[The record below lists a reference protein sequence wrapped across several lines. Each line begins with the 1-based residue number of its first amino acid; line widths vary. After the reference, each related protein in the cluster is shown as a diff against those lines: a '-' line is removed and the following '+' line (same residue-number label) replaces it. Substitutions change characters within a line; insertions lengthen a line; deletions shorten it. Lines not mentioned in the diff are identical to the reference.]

1 MNKIKQEKGITLV
14 ILAVI
19 IIALMILAGVSINMG
34 RIDID
39 STVDSKLEGEL
50 KMVQYAVFQQYA
62 KYKTTLD
69 KSSIIEGSKTY
80 SNAEITNF
88 MKENYNSTNPV
99 YAVKENDEIYKKYYL
114 LTPEDLIEIGIQD
127 SKYSYIVN
135 YYTGE
140 VMNADKFKTSSGNL
154 LYIRSIDSIKES
166 ESF

>member
-1 MNKIKQEKGITLV
+1 MNKIKQEKGVTLV

-34 RIDID
+34 KIDID

-69 KSSIIEGSKTY
+69 ESSIIVGSKTY

-88 MKENYNSTNPV
+88 MQENYSTNPV
-99 YAVKENDEIYKKYYL
+99 YTAKEDDEIYKKYYL
-114 LTPEDLIEIGIQD
+114 LTPEDLINIGIQD
-127 SKYSYIVN
+127 SKYSYIIN

-140 VMNADKFKTSSGNL
+140 VMNADKFKISSGNL
-154 LYIRSIDSIKES
+154 LYVKGVDSIKES